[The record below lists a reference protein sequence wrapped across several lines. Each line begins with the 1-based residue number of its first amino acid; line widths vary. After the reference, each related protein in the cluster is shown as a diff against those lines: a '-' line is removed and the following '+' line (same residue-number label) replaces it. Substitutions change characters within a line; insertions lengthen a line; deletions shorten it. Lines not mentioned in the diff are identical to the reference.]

1 MDPPTSIEELKGRL
15 LDLKQRFIQKM
26 PDRIA
31 AIATTLANCV
41 DGDRDAMERLER
53 QFHTL
58 AGTAGTYELGA
69 VAAAAFEG
77 EAACV
82 GLRES
87 SFDNDSFKYLTF
99 LVDQLRGA
107 LAADAPD
114 QWTSRTVLTPA
125 VPDAPSE
132 KVGGSG
138 A

>member
-1 MDPPTSIEELKGRL
+1 MDPPNSVEELKGRL
-15 LDLKQRFIQKM
+15 LDLKQRFVQKM

-31 AIATTLANCV
+31 AIASTLACV
-41 DGDRDAMERLER
+41 HGDGEAMDRLER
-53 QFHTL
+53 QFLTL

-82 GLRES
+82 GLKES
-87 SFDNDSFKYLTF
+87 PFDDDSVKYLTF
-99 LVDQLRGA
+99 LVDQLRRA